1 MSYTD
6 KEVRDIKWRTEQ
18 QSRLDILS
26 HLVGNNYIDAYDM
39 SEVLECYSLEPKD
52 LKEYT
57 LSYHDDEDTKKYFE
71 ELYYECGLLCSDC
84 EEELDEDELCSNTD
98 CFLCDDAYLS
108 EEELE
113 KRESEYQE

>member
-6 KEVRDIKWRTEQ
+6 KDVRDIKTRTEHH
-18 QSRLDILS
+18 SRVDILS
-26 HLVGNNYIDAYDM
+26 HLVGNGYIDAYDM
-39 SEVLECYSLEPKD
+39 RDVLECYSIEPKD

-57 LSYHDDEDTKKYFE
+57 LSYHDDEDTKQYFT
-71 ELYYECGLLCSDC
+71 ELYYECNLLCDFC
-84 EEELDEDELCSNTD
+84 EEELDEDELCQNTL
-98 CFLCDDAYLS
+98 CEQCDDAYLS